1 MKNRL
6 TKIIFAVVL
15 IILLLVIAFPFI
27 YVDANRQHVR
37 RELNN
42 AIIDG
47 GYCGWYA
54 VQLDEEH
61 SIKIPDDWSIQTG
74 ELLFLYNDS
83 GDQVAFGKRFEG
95 FPDGNKELRFLS
107 EHYDDTALSYQT
119 SHVQFISGTTNAWC
133 DVEYAFESGKKIKF
147 LEVTYQFGSPPDSLY
162 QYVLYFEEP
171 TDDLHEIATAM
182 IYSAGGGWTYYSDNL
197 P

>member
-27 YVDANRQHVR
+27 YVDANRQHVS

-47 GYCGWYA
+47 KYSGWHD

-61 SIKIPDDWSIQTG
+61 SIKIPDGWSLQTG
-74 ELLFLYNDS
+74 QFLSLYDDTGN
-83 GDQVAFGKRFEG
+83 QIAFGKRFEG

-107 EHYDDTALSYQT
+107 DYYGDTALSYQAGQT
-119 SHVQFISGTTNAWC
+119 QFISGTTNAWC

-182 IYSAGGGWTYYSDNL
+182 IYSAGGGWTYY
-197 P
+197 